1 MSRWLIKKQKVE
13 NHKNAM
19 RVKAAEG
26 QSKVIRLS
34 ISNPFSSLWHWV
46 PFKQANDK
54 AVIQDNSVCMEQR
67 KNYGVEISHCS
78 HSLNNEIKK
87 RCGLPSLYLPPSL
100 LQVLWNGLKLK
111 LKMVNVLV
119 ASRLCLSLLQH
130 YVEIITFYVA
140 DGLSSNRP
148 YCEHQKTS

>member
-1 MSRWLIKKQKVE
+1 MIKKQKVE

-87 RCGLPSLYLPPSL
+87 GVGFRACICLLPCFKCYEM
-100 LQVLWNGLKLK
+100 G
-111 LKMVNVLV
+111 
-119 ASRLCLSLLQH
+119 
-130 YVEIITFYVA
+130 
-140 DGLSSNRP
+140 SS
-148 YCEHQKTS
+148 